1 MSSKER
7 DACCAEFQARL
18 SDEWSGHVPYA
29 PTFRPACIHSQL
41 PDLTMHEA
49 SQHSQPLL
57 LNEDIESTPVF
68 PIIHMIRTVC
78 SVTFLIDLLLLRRNG
93 PQGRHGEAT
102 ALHLFLLLMPL
113 LNPSIS

>member
-7 DACCAEFQARL
+7 DACGAEFQARCP
-18 SDEWSGHVPYA
+18 GHVPQHFVERA
-29 PTFRPACIHSQL
+29 FVHPQH
-41 PDLTMHEA
+41 PDSTMHEA

-78 SVTFLIDLLLLRRNG
+78 SV
-93 PQGRHGEAT
+93 
-102 ALHLFLLLMPL
+102 
-113 LNPSIS
+113 ISHRSVAVKAQWTSRTSW